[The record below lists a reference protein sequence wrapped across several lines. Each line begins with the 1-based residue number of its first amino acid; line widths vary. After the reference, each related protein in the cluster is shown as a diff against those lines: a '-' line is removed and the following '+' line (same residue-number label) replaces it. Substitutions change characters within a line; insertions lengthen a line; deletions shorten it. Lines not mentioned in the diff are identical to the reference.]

1 MQVLRWVLGFFGFYK
16 ILLLMLEGLVG
27 TSSL

>member
-1 MQVLRWVLGFFGFYK
+1 MQVLRCVLGFFSFYK

-27 TSSL
+27 TSL